1 MFTILPMKKFE
12 FSVYYLQEL
21 KNRIAYATFGVTLFF
36 FTTYT
41 YKQGLIFLFLPK
53 GLSHFVTTG
62 VTEIFFTYLQLCF
75 NLTITFAIIILLTQL
90 FFFFTP
96 GLYRY
101 ESNIYFKI
109 LIITIFFNTV
119 LYTSVAPIIIQIFWR
134 LFYTDSTNFMPI
146 NLTLEPKLI
155 NYIQQLQQFNT
166 LINFSFPI
174 LIILNIIQNNTSTKI
189 WVKYRGLIY
198 ILSFTFAAFIT
209 PPDIISQILV
219 GIPLILIYEMQII
232 YKILKN
238 KYKKYLL
245 IRKPIESYK
254 YTHGKDKKCES

>member
-1 MFTILPMKKFE
+1 MLATLPMKKNQ

-21 KNRIAYATFGVTLFF
+21 KHRVAYAAFGVALFF

-75 NLTITFAIIILLTQL
+75 NLTITFAIIVLLTQL

-96 GLYRY
+96 GLYKY
-101 ESNIYFKI
+101 ESNIYIKI
-109 LIITIFFNTV
+109 LSLTILFNII
-119 LYTSVAPIIIQIFWR
+119 LYTCMAPIIIQIFWK

-155 NYIQQLQQFNT
+155 NYVQQLQQFNT

-174 LIILNIIQNNTSTKI
+174 LIILNIIQNNTFTKI
-189 WVKYRGLIY
+189 WIKYRGLIY
-198 ILSFTFAAFIT
+198 ILSFTFVAFIT

-219 GIPLILIYEMQII
+219 GIPLILIYEIQII
-232 YKILKN
+232 YKTLKN
-238 KYKKYLL
+238 KYREYLL
-245 IRKPIESYK
+245 IREPVESYK
-254 YTHGKDKKCES
+254 YAHGKNKKCKS